1 MSKNVYIKKVDEFF
15 KHDKYVSLV
24 KDYKIME
31 FTVDLVIGT
40 NVFIDFAKGTPKE
53 VMQKILLANSYDSSR
68 NMLQGTN
75 DYKQVELD
83 EHDYGNFII
92 YDSYCGLFIK
102 VFDKNDL
109 SWIPLVYEYYAE
121 CPEFL
126 MEEPGTCELKDSS
139 ELIQCGYCL

>member
-40 NVFIDFAKGTPKE
+40 NVFIDFGARIKE
-53 VMQKILLANSYDSSR
+53 EIQAILLANSYDSSANR
-68 NMLQGTN
+68 LYGTN
-75 DYKQVELD
+75 NYKQVELD
-83 EHDYGNFII
+83 EYDYGNFII
-92 YDSYCGLFIK
+92 YDSYCGWFIK

-109 SWIPLVYEYYAE
+109 SWIPLVYAHYADF
-121 CPEFL
+121 PDFL
-126 MEEPGTCELKDSS
+126 VDEPGTCELKDSS

>member
-1 MSKNVYIKKVDEFF
+1 MSKNVYIKKVDDFF

-24 KDYKIME
+24 KDFKIME

-53 VMQKILLANSYDSSR
+53 VMQKILLANSYDSSANR
-68 NMLQGTN
+68 LQGTN
-75 DYKQVELD
+75 NYKDLELD

-109 SWIPLVYEYYAE
+109 SWIPLVYGYYTDWPDLLCEAPHT
-121 CPEFL
+121 CPISN
-126 MEEPGTCELKDSS
+126 SS
-139 ELIQCGYCL
+139 ELKKCGVVY

>member
-53 VMQKILLANSYDSSR
+53 VIQKILLANSYDSSANR
-68 NMLQGTN
+68 LQGTN
-75 DYKQVELD
+75 NYHIL
-83 EHDYGNFII
+83 
-92 YDSYCGLFIK
+92 
-102 VFDKNDL
+102 
-109 SWIPLVYEYYAE
+109 
-121 CPEFL
+121 
-126 MEEPGTCELKDSS
+126 
-139 ELIQCGYCL
+139 

>member
-1 MSKNVYIKKVDEFF
+1 MSKHVYIKKVEEFF

-24 KDYKIME
+24 KNYKIME

-53 VMQKILLANSYDSSR
+53 VIQKILLANSYDSSA
-68 NMLQGTN
+68 NSLQGTN
-75 DYKQVELD
+75 NYKDLELD

-92 YDSYCGLFIK
+92 YDNYCGWFIK

-109 SWIPLVYEYYAE
+109 SWIPLVYGYYAE
-121 CPEFL
+121 FPDFL